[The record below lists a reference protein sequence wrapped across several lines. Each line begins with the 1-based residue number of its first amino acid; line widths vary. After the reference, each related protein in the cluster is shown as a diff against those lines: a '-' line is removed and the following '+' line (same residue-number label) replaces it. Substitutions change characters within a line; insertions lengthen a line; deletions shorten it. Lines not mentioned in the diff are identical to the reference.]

1 MKSKISNVRIAKYS
15 AVALA
20 ISVLFS
26 TTASSSVSSWDNG
39 RVWSKLNTSLET
51 QFNGIA
57 ESGNGQIVY
66 LINGD
71 GVQFSS
77 DSGITW
83 ETRNNGISDI
93 PGYLTDIAT
102 SSDGAKVVAV
112 ANGFHVWRST
122 DFGANW
128 MVVQNIRGAPLNTDS
143 VAGYRRVSS
152 STSGQYISI
161 MDNEGYV
168 LTSNDFGVNFTRR
181 VVSSEVYGGYFADIE
196 ISGDGQKIIVPTDIR
211 LGKIFISTDYGVSFQ
226 AFTNLPVKAWTTVE
240 ISGDGN
246 TLVAAAMGD
255 NIWTSRDSGSTWNMS
270 VFGLAPRYKSW
281 SSASISYNGEMIGVT
296 RNGYTVVTTS
306 SGGSGWEI
314 RSGGASDADYQAISA
329 SSDGLIMFVT
339 AKRDGVY
346 RSLPSWITTD
356 AGTVTFMGG
365 CGTEYT
371 GRDTSVQA
379 QSVVLIIDTLT
390 VANDLSTYYYFTE
403 TNTALWGATYDY
415 GQIMNVDCSYSSM
428 SGNVTIAR
436 GPFIASSGSQYSETS
451 TLGLNAD
458 FVQYVGNIIDSTGFS
473 YTDNNCGNL
482 TVPHLNVANSCNFDP
497 TWGQQSEW
505 PILSTGGLI
514 TWRDNY
520 FTSATAPIKT
530 GNVTTSKHPG
540 VTFVIVKALKSRV
553 DAAPKNTSWVST
565 ETFTVTTA

>member
-1 MKSKISNVRIAKYS
+1 M
-15 AVALA
+15 
-20 ISVLFS
+20 
-26 TTASSSVSSWDNG
+26 VSSWDNG

-66 LINGD
+66 LVNGD

-83 ETRNNGISDI
+83 ETRNNGITDI

-112 ANGFHVWRST
+112 ANGFHVWRSI

-128 MVVQNIRGAPLNTDS
+128 AVVGNIRATPLSSNST
-143 VAGYRRVSS
+143 AGFRRVSS
-152 STSGQYISI
+152 STSGQHIAI
-161 MDNEGYV
+161 MINEGYV
-168 LTSNDFGVNFTRR
+168 LTSNDFGVNFTSR
-181 VVSSEVYGGYFADIE
+181 VVSSEVYGDYFADIE
-196 ISGDGQKIIVPTDIR
+196 ISGDGRKIVVPTDAR
-211 LGKIFISTDYGVSFQ
+211 LGKIFISTDYGVNFQ

-246 TLVAAAMGD
+246 TIVAAAMGD

-281 SSASISYNGEMIGVT
+281 SSASISFNGEMIGVT
-296 RNGYTVVTTS
+296 RNGYTVVTSS

-390 VANDLSTYYYFTE
+390 VASDVSTYYYFTE
-403 TNTALWGATYDY
+403 TNTALWGAAYDY
-415 GQIMNVDCSYSSM
+415 GQTMNVDCSYSSM
-428 SGNVTIAR
+428 TGVVTISR
-436 GPFIASSGSQYSETS
+436 GPFISSTGDPHSETS
-451 TLGLNAD
+451 ALGANAE
-458 FVQYVGNIIDSTGFS
+458 FIQYVGNTNPQAAD
-473 YTDNNCGNL
+473 YYEDNNCGNL
-482 TVPHLNVANSCNFDP
+482 TVPHLNVANSCDFIDLTKQGDWP
-497 TWGQQSEW
+497 TL
-505 PILSTGGLI
+505 PTGTSLV
-514 TWRDNY
+514 WR
-520 FTSATAPIKT
+520 TGVSSATTPSPTATNPP
-530 GNVTTSKHPG
+530 TSRHPG
-540 VTFVIVKALKSRV
+540 VAFVVVKALKTKIDR
-553 DAAPKNTSWVST
+553 APRNTSWVAT
-565 ETFTVTTA
+565 ETFTVTTS